1 MSFRFYSLVF
11 ALIGISFL
19 TNAQQIQSVPAR
31 TQLLNAFAFASKA
44 YNVPEDLLKAVAYAQ
59 TRYNNIIENNNDRE
73 PGAQPK
79 VYGIMGLR
87 NDDWFGHSLIEG
99 ANLIHQPAD
108 IVAVNASLNI
118 QAAAALLSSI
128 AEKLKIDRSNL
139 NNWRP
144 VLEEF
149 SGIPQKNI
157 RPFFTFDVFKVLSDG
172 ANLEG
177 ISISPKAEI
186 NMNQFS
192 EEVNPKNKMKNVE
205 SVTDQS
211 DYPPA
216 VWDPSPNFYNDN
228 NFNPLFLVVHDTEGG
243 FAASLSW
250 LKNPQSSASSHYIIR
265 SSDGYIVQMVHE
277 KYAAWHVSCWNRYML
292 GVEHEGYVSTPSYFT
307 DAMYNASAGL
317 FRHFI
322 ETWGVP
328 LDSNHVIGHWQ
339 WEFPWW
345 QTYIKQNYPYI
356 DPTCNN
362 HTDPGKYWDWNKYF
376 NLIRSYATIPK
387 AVSHFP
393 ANSTDSVWS
402 NSQIKY
408 TFSIAMDQAKTQN
421 AITINPPAQG
431 TFTWADYRH
440 TLVFTPTTLLNPS
453 IKYTITVAQ
462 TAQSILGMPIDSSY
476 SFTFN
481 TKPSV
486 PLNVVTSY
494 PANNQSGISTT
505 VRVIVSFNTPVIKTS
520 LGGKI
525 FFQDS
530 TGNSVSIKNA
540 AYNEINGSGV
550 LSFVPSSTL
559 AENSVYK
566 ITIKAGIQSINGSQ
580 LINDFVSTFT
590 TGKNYFV
597 QGTVADNFES
607 IGSWQNP
614 SYSGSTVGV
623 DTAQS
628 KFDIVYGT
636 QVDGQ
641 HSGRITYVY
650 TNNTGGVCR
659 VYDGAKP
666 DVGTSVNNF
675 GMWVFGDASNN
686 SLEYWFYKNSNQNVA
701 VRVDTLNWT
710 GWKFVEMP
718 LTNVLSTGDI
728 LFNSVV
734 IVQNPAGAD
743 SGQVYVDGMQYRN
756 SSAAGI
762 QNPISDITPNQFKL
776 EQNYPNPFNPSTVI
790 QYQITK
796 ESFVTLKVYDMLGRE
811 VTALVNQY
819 LQPGIYRVD
828 FNTDNMSRQLTSGTY
843 FYTLRAGNNEDT
855 KKLILLK

>member
-1 MSFRFYSLVF
+1 MSFRIYSFFLI
-11 ALIGISFL
+11 LIGISFGIH
-19 TNAQQIQSVPAR
+19 AQQLQSVPSTA
-31 TQLLNAFAFASKA
+31 QLLDAFSSASKA
-44 YNVPEDLLKAVAYAQ
+44 YNVPEDLLKAVSYAQ
-59 TRYNNIIENNNDRE
+59 TRYNNIIENNNDRGPE
-73 PGAQPK
+73 VQPQ

-87 NDDWFGHSLIEG
+87 NDNWFGHSLIEG

-118 QAAAALLSSI
+118 QAAAALFSSI
-128 AEKLKIDRSNL
+128 ADSLKIDRSNL

-172 ANLEG
+172 TNLEG
-177 ISISPKAEI
+177 ITISSKAEI

-211 DYPPA
+211 DYPGA
-216 VWDPSPNFYNDN
+216 VWSPSPNFYNDN
-228 NFNPLFLVVHDTEGG
+228 NFNPMFLVVHDTEGG
-243 FAASLSW
+243 FASSLSW
-250 LKNPQSSASSHYIIR
+250 LQNPQSSASAHYIIR

-277 KYAAWHVSCWNRYML
+277 KFAAWHVSCWNRYMI

-307 DAMYNASAGL
+307 DAMYKASAGL
-317 FRHFI
+317 YRHFI

-376 NLIRSYATIPK
+376 NLIRSYATVPK

-393 ANSTDSVWS
+393 VNSTDSVWA
-402 NSQIKY
+402 NSQFKC
-408 TFSIAMDQAKTQN
+408 TFSIAMDQTTTQN
-421 AITINPPAQG
+421 AITIDPPTQG
-431 TFTWADYRH
+431 TFSLADYKH

-453 IKYTITVAQ
+453 TKYTITVSQA
-462 TAQSILGMPIDSSY
+462 AQSILGVPVDSSY
-476 SFTFN
+476 TFTFN
-481 TKPSV
+481 TKPFV

-494 PANNQSGISTT
+494 PTDNQSNISTT
-505 VRVIVSFNTPVIKTS
+505 VRVIVNFNSPLVRTS
-520 LGGKI
+520 LSGRI
-525 FFQDS
+525 LFQDS
-530 TGNSVSIKNA
+530 AGNSVSIKNA
-540 AYNEINGSGV
+540 TYNESNGIGV
-550 LSFVPSSTL
+550 LAFVPSTNL

-566 ITIKAGIQSINGSQ
+566 ITIKAGIQSIIGAQ
-580 LINDFVSTFT
+580 LSNDFTASFR
-590 TGKNYFV
+590 TGKSNFV
-597 QGTVADNFES
+597 QGTVVDNFEA

-641 HSGRITYVY
+641 HSGRITYVF
-650 TNNTGGVCR
+650 TNNAGGVCR
-659 VYDGAKP
+659 DYDAAKP
-666 DVGTSVNNF
+666 DVGTAANNF

-686 SLEYWFYKNSNQNVA
+686 FLEFWFYKNSSENVA

-710 GWKFVEMP
+710 GWKFVEIP
-718 LTNVLSTGDI
+718 LTNVSSSGDI
-728 LFNSVV
+728 LFHSVV
-734 IVQNPAGAD
+734 IVQNSAGAD

-756 SSAAGI
+756 PSLSAI

-790 QYQITK
+790 QYQINK
-796 ESFVTLKVYDMLGRE
+796 ESFVTLKVYDMLGKE
-811 VTALVNQY
+811 VASLVNQD
-819 LQPGIYRVD
+819 QRAGIYQVE
-828 FNTDNMSRQLTSGTY
+828 FNTDNLSRKLTSGTY